1 MAFEWDQTKNEANV
15 RKHGIQF
22 ADAVKIFDGLVVTRI
37 DDRFD
42 YGEVRMVS
50 TGAVGGILMVTVV
63 HTDRNGRTRLIS
75 ARLASP
81 KERKGYE
88 ASI

>member
-1 MAFEWDQTKNEANV
+1 MEFEWDQAKNATNV
-15 RKHGIQF
+15 RKHGIDF
-22 ADAVKIFDGLVVTRI
+22 ADAVKIFQGTVITRI

-42 YGEVRMVS
+42 YGEVRMVT
-50 TGAVGGILMVTVV
+50 TGAVGGVLMVTVV
-63 HTDRNGRTRLIS
+63 HTDRHGRTRIIS

-81 KERKGYE
+81 KERSRYE